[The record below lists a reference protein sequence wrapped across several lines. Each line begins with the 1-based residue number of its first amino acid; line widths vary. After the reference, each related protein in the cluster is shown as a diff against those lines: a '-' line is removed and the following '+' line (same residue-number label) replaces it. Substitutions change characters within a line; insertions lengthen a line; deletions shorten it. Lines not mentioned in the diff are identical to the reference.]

1 MNEWL
6 LIALVILLSAFFAGS
21 EIGYVS
27 ANRLKL
33 EIRARKTSLRSR
45 VMAFFLRDREAFLST
60 TLIGNNIV
68 NVIYATLMAIFLVQP
83 VSAAYVALFDTFP
96 SDFAVLFIQ
105 TVIASIVIMF
115 FGEIVPKVIFRI
127 NSEALIFNLAIFH
140 RVLHAVFLP
149 FIYFANGVAGKLI
162 ALAIPQSETSEQV
175 YRRQDIE
182 MLLRE
187 LGDSDESDI
196 DRDDSELLTNVLQ
209 LSNKRV
215 RESMIPRTEI
225 VACEK
230 NAELQE
236 VLQKFVS
243 SGFSKLPVYDES
255 IDNVIGVVFAYDLF
269 KNPKQLSDII
279 RPVKHIPSSQK
290 SKDLLSEFQKLNI
303 SLAIVID
310 EYGGTAGLITTEDL
324 LEEVVGD
331 IQDEYD
337 MEDTLIK
344 RVSSNTFIMNGDV
357 PLALLSEKYPSVA
370 WPVKKQ
376 NYETIAGYIINEVGR
391 IPKVNEEIV
400 IGSHKFIISKAT
412 QSRIETVKMVI
423 LN

>member
-6 LIALVILLSAFFAGS
+6 LIVLVILLSGFFAGS

-33 EIRARKTSLRSR
+33 EIRARKNTIRSR
-45 VMAFFLRDREAFLST
+45 ALSRFLKDPEAFLGT
-60 TLIGNNIV
+60 TLIGNNVV
-68 NVIYATLMAIFLVQP
+68 NVLYATLMALFLLQP
-83 VSAAYVALFDTFP
+83 VSTLYFSLFDAYP
-96 SDFAVLFIQ
+96 SDFVVLLIQ
-105 TVIASIVIMF
+105 TVIAALLIMI
-115 FGEIVPKVIFRI
+115 FGEVVPKVVFRI
-127 NSEALIFNLAIFH
+127 NSEGLIFNLA
-140 RVLHAVFLP
+140 AVYRMLYLLFLP
-149 FIYFANGVAGKLI
+149 FIYIANGLAGRLI
-162 ALAIPQSETSEQV
+162 RLIIPESESSVQV

-187 LGDSDESDI
+187 LGDSEESDI

-215 RESMIPRTEI
+215 RDSMIPRTDI
-225 VACEK
+225 VAVEK
-230 NAELQE
+230 NASLQE
-236 VLQKFVS
+236 ALQKFVS
-243 SGFSKLPVYDES
+243 SGFSKLPVYDQS

-269 KNPKQLSDII
+269 KKPGKLNEII

-310 EYGGTAGLITTEDL
+310 EYGGTAGLVTTEDL

-337 MEDTLIK
+337 MEDVVIK
-344 RVSSNTFIMNGDV
+344 KLSHNTFILSGDV
-357 PLALLSEKYPSVA
+357 QLQELTERFPGTSLPEKS
-370 WPVKKQ
+370 Q
-376 NYETIAGYIINEVGR
+376 NYETVAGYIIHEIGR
-391 IPKVNEEIV
+391 IPKVNEEIL
-400 IGSHKFIISKAT
+400 IGSHKFIISKAR
-412 QSRIETVKMVI
+412 QSRIETVRMIV
-423 LN
+423 L

>member
-6 LIALVILLSAFFAGS
+6 LIVLVILLSGFFAGS

-33 EIRARKTSLRSR
+33 EIRARKKTMRSR
-45 VMAFFLRDREAFLST
+45 ALSHFLKDPEAFLST
-60 TLIGNNIV
+60 TLIGNNVV
-68 NVIYATLMAIFLVQP
+68 NVLYATLMALFLLQP
-83 VSAAYVALFDTFP
+83 VSSLYFSLFDVYP
-96 SDFAVLFIQ
+96 SDFVVLLIQ
-105 TVIASIVIMF
+105 TVIASLIIMI
-115 FGEIVPKVIFRI
+115 FGEVIPKVVFRI
-127 NSEALIFNLAIFH
+127 NSEGLLFNLAALY
-140 RVLHAVFLP
+140 RGLNLLFLP
-149 FIYFANGVAGKLI
+149 FIYVANGIAGRLI
-162 ALAIPQSETSEQV
+162 RLIIPESESSVQV

-187 LGDSDESDI
+187 IGDSEESDI

-215 RESMIPRTEI
+215 RDSMIPRTEI
-225 VACEK
+225 VAVEK
-230 NAELQE
+230 KAGLQE
-236 VLQKFVS
+236 ALQKFVS
-243 SGFSKLPVYDES
+243 SGFSKIPVYDQS

-269 KNPKQLSDII
+269 KKPKKLGEII

-310 EYGGTAGLITTEDL
+310 EYGGTAGLVTTEDL

-337 MEDTLIK
+337 MEDMVMKKL
-344 RVSSNTFIMNGDV
+344 SHNTFILSGDV
-357 PLALLSEKYPSVA
+357 PLQELTERFPSTKM
-370 WPVKKQ
+370 PERNQ
-376 NYETIAGYIINEVGR
+376 YYETVAGYIIHEIGR
-391 IPKVNEEIV
+391 IPKVNEEIL
-400 IGSHKFIISKAT
+400 IGNHKFIISKAR
-412 QSRIETVKMVI
+412 QSRIETVKLIV
-423 LN
+423 L

>member
-6 LIALVILLSAFFAGS
+6 LIVITILLSGFFAGS

-33 EIRARKTSLRSR
+33 EIRARNSTMRSK
-45 VMAFFLRDREAFLST
+45 ALSHFLKDPEAFLST
-60 TLIGNNIV
+60 TLIGNNVI
-68 NVIYATLMAIFLVQP
+68 NVIYATLMALFLIQP
-83 VSAAYVALFDTFP
+83 VSALYISVFEAYP
-96 SDFAVLFIQ
+96 SDIVILLIQ
-105 TVIASIVIMF
+105 TFIASFVIMI
-115 FGEIVPKVIFRI
+115 FGEVIPKVMFRI
-127 NSEALIFNLAIFH
+127 NSEALIFNLAGIH
-140 RVLHAVFLP
+140 RVLNVIFLP
-149 FIYFANGVAGKLI
+149 FIFVANGAAGRLI
-162 ALAIPQSETSEQV
+162 RFMIPDLESSEQI

-187 LGDSDESDI
+187 VGDSDDSDI
-196 DRDDSELLTNVLQ
+196 DREDSELLTNVLQ

-225 VACEK
+225 VAVEK
-230 NAELQE
+230 NASLQE
-236 VLQKFVS
+236 ALQKFVS
-243 SGFSKLPVYDES
+243 SGFSKLPVYEDN

-269 KNPKQLSDII
+269 KKPAKLNEII

-290 SKDLLSEFQKLNI
+290 SKDLLSEFQRLNI

-310 EYGGTAGLITTEDL
+310 EYGGTAGLVTTEDL

-337 MEDTLIK
+337 MEDTVMK
-344 RVSSNTFIMNGDV
+344 RISHNTFILSGDV
-357 PLALLSEKYPSVA
+357 PLQELSEKYPSMKF
-370 WPVKKQ
+370 PPRSTH
-376 NYETIAGYIINEVGR
+376 YETVAGYIINEVGR

-400 IGSHKFIISKAT
+400 IGNHKFIITKAS
-412 QSRIETVKMVI
+412 QSRIETVKMM
-423 LN
+423 LM

>member
-1 MNEWL
+1 MNGWL
-6 LIALVILLSAFFAGS
+6 LVAITILLSAFFAGS

-33 EIRARKTSLRSR
+33 EISARKKTLRGR
-45 VMAFFLRDREAFLST
+45 VMAYFLKNPEAFLST

-68 NVIYATLMAIFLVQP
+68 NVIYATLMALFLVHP
-83 VSAAYVALFDTFP
+83 VSGLYFLLFDGYP
-96 SDFAVLFIQ
+96 SDIVVLLIQ
-105 TVIASIVIMF
+105 TLIASLIIMI
-115 FGEIVPKVIFRI
+115 FGEIIPKVVFRI
-127 NSEALIFNLAIFH
+127 NSEALIFNLVVIH
-140 RVLHAVFLP
+140 RVLNVLFRP
-149 FIYFANGVAGKLI
+149 FIYIANGVAGLLI
-162 ALAIPQSETSEQV
+162 RFFIGQSESSEQV

-187 LGDSDESDI
+187 LGNSEESDI

-215 RESMIPRTEI
+215 RESMIPRTDI
-225 VACEK
+225 VAVEK
-230 NAELQE
+230 HASIQE
-236 VLQKFVS
+236 ALQKFVS

-269 KNPKQLSDII
+269 KRPKKLNELI

-290 SKDLLSEFQKLNI
+290 SKDLLSEFQRLNI

-310 EYGGTAGLITTEDL
+310 EYGGTAGLVTTEDL

-337 MEDTLIK
+337 MEDTVIK
-344 RVSSNTFIMNGDV
+344 KISHDTYILSGDV
-357 PLALLSEKYPSVA
+357 PLQELQEKYPSTKL
-370 WPVKKQ
+370 PSRSN
-376 NYETIAGYIINEVGR
+376 NYETVAGYIINETGR

-400 IGSHKFIISKAT
+400 IGDHKFIISKAK
-412 QSRIETVKMVI
+412 QSRIETVKMT
-423 LN
+423 LQ

>member
-1 MNEWL
+1 MSIWL
-6 LIALVILLSAFFAGS
+6 PIVITIFLSGFFAGS

-33 EIRARKTSLRSR
+33 ELRARNRTVRSR
-45 VMAFFLRDREAFLST
+45 ALAHFLKDPEAFLST

-68 NVIYATLMAIFLVQP
+68 NVIYATLMAVFLVQP
-83 VSAAYVALFDTFP
+83 IATIYFDIFEAYP
-96 SDFAVLFIQ
+96 SDFVVLLIQ
-105 TVIASIVIMF
+105 TFIASFIIMLL
-115 FGEIVPKVIFRI
+115 GEIIPKVVFRI
-127 NSEALIFNLAIFH
+127 NSELLIFNLAPIH
-140 RVLHAVFLP
+140 RALNLIFLP
-149 FIYFANGVAGKLI
+149 FIYIANGAAARLI
-162 ALAIPQSETSEQV
+162 RLAIPQLESSDQV

-182 MLLRE
+182 MLVRE
-187 LGDSDESDI
+187 VGDSGESDI

-215 RESMIPRTEI
+215 KESMIPRTDI
-225 VACEK
+225 VAVEK
-230 NAELQE
+230 NASLQE

-269 KNPKQLSDII
+269 KNPGKLNEII
-279 RPVKHIPSSQK
+279 RPVKHIPSIQK

-310 EYGGTAGLITTEDL
+310 EYGGTAGLVTTEDL

-337 MEDTLIK
+337 MEDTVMKKIAP
-344 RVSSNTFIMNGDV
+344 NTFILSGDV
-357 PLALLSEKYPSVA
+357 PLQELSEKYPSMHL
-370 WPVKKQ
+370 PERSS
-376 NYETIAGYIINEVGR
+376 NYETVAGYIINEIGR
-391 IPKVNEEIV
+391 IPRVNEEII
-400 IGSHKFIISKAT
+400 IGNHKFIITKAK
-412 QSRIETVKMVI
+412 QSRIETVK
-423 LN
+423 LTLQ

>member
-6 LIALVILLSAFFAGS
+6 LIVFVILLSGFFAGS

-33 EIRARKTSLRSR
+33 EIRARKNTMRSR
-45 VMAFFLRDREAFLST
+45 ALSHFLKDPEAFLST
-60 TLIGNNIV
+60 TLIGNNVV
-68 NVIYATLMAIFLVQP
+68 NVLYATLMALFLMQP
-83 VSAAYVALFDTFP
+83 VSSAYFSLFAVYP
-96 SDFAVLFIQ
+96 SDFVVLMIQ
-105 TVIASIVIMF
+105 TLIASLIIML
-115 FGEIVPKVIFRI
+115 FGEVVPKVVFRI
-127 NSEALIFNLAIFH
+127 NSEGLIFNLAAIY
-140 RVLHAVFLP
+140 RGLNLLFLP
-149 FIYFANGVAGKLI
+149 FIRIANGIAGYLI
-162 ALAIPQSETSEQV
+162 RLFMPESESSVQV

-187 LGDSDESDI
+187 MGDSEESDI

-215 RESMIPRTEI
+215 RDSMIPRTDI
-225 VACEK
+225 IAVEK
-230 NAELQE
+230 NASLQE
-236 VLQKFVS
+236 ALQKFVS
-243 SGFSKLPVYDES
+243 SGFSKVPVYDQS

-269 KNPKQLSDII
+269 KKPKNLGEII

-310 EYGGTAGLITTEDL
+310 EYGGTAGLVTTEDL

-337 MEDTLIK
+337 MEDMVMKKL
-344 RVSSNTFIMNGDV
+344 SHNTFILSGDV
-357 PLALLSEKYPSVA
+357 PLQELAERFPTTRLPARSQS
-370 WPVKKQ
+370 
-376 NYETIAGYIINEVGR
+376 YETVAGYIIHETGR
-391 IPKVNEEIV
+391 IPKVNEEIL
-400 IGSHKFIISKAT
+400 IENHKFIISKAR
-412 QSRIETVKMVI
+412 QSRIETVKLIV
-423 LN
+423 L

>member
-6 LIALVILLSAFFAGS
+6 LILIVVLLSGFFAGS

-33 EIRARKTSLRSR
+33 ELRARKNTMRSR
-45 VMAFFLRDREAFLST
+45 ALSHFLRDPEAFLST
-60 TLIGNNIV
+60 TLIGNNVV
-68 NVIYATLMAIFLVQP
+68 NVLYATLMALFLVQP
-83 VSAAYVALFDTFP
+83 VSNAYFSLFAVYP
-96 SDFAVLFIQ
+96 SDFVILLIQ
-105 TVIASIVIMF
+105 TLIASLLIMI
-115 FGEIVPKVIFRI
+115 FGEVVPKVVFRI
-127 NSEALIFNLAIFH
+127 NSEGLIFNLAAIY
-140 RVLHAVFLP
+140 RGLNLLFLP
-149 FIYFANGVAGKLI
+149 FIRVANGIAGYL
-162 ALAIPQSETSEQV
+162 LRYLMPESESSVQV

-187 LGDSDESDI
+187 MGDSEESDI

-215 RESMIPRTEI
+215 RDSMIPRTDI
-225 VACEK
+225 IAVEK
-230 NAELQE
+230 NASLQE
-236 VLQKFVS
+236 ALQKFVS
-243 SGFSKLPVYDES
+243 SGFSKLPVYDQS

-269 KNPKQLSDII
+269 KKPKKLGEII

-310 EYGGTAGLITTEDL
+310 EYGGTAGLVTTEDL

-337 MEDTLIK
+337 MEDVVMKKL
-344 RVSSNTFIMNGDV
+344 SHNAFILSGDV
-357 PLALLSEKYPSVA
+357 PLDELAERFPNTKLPARNQS
-370 WPVKKQ
+370 
-376 NYETIAGYIINEVGR
+376 YETVAGYIIHETGR
-391 IPKVNEEIV
+391 IPKVNEEIL
-400 IGSHKFIISKAT
+400 IGNHKFIISKAR
-412 QSRIETVKMVI
+412 QSRIETVKLIV
-423 LN
+423 L

>member
-6 LIALVILLSAFFAGS
+6 LIVLVILLSGFFAGS

-33 EIRARKTSLRSR
+33 EIRARKKTMRSR
-45 VMAFFLRDREAFLST
+45 ALSHFLKDPEAFLST
-60 TLIGNNIV
+60 TLIGNNVV
-68 NVIYATLMAIFLVQP
+68 NVLYATLMALFLLQP
-83 VSAAYVALFDTFP
+83 VSSLYFSLFDVYP
-96 SDFAVLFIQ
+96 SDFVVLLIQ
-105 TVIASIVIMF
+105 TVIASLIIMI
-115 FGEIVPKVIFRI
+115 FGEVIPKVVFRI
-127 NSEALIFNLAIFH
+127 NSEGLLFNLAALY
-140 RVLHAVFLP
+140 RGLNLLFLP
-149 FIYFANGVAGKLI
+149 FIYVANGIAGRLI
-162 ALAIPQSETSEQV
+162 RLIIPESESSVQV

-187 LGDSDESDI
+187 IGDSEESDI

-215 RESMIPRTEI
+215 RDSMIPRTEI
-225 VACEK
+225 VAVEK
-230 NAELQE
+230 KAGLQE
-236 VLQKFVS
+236 ALQKFVS
-243 SGFSKLPVYDES
+243 SGFSKIPVYDQS

-269 KNPKQLSDII
+269 KKPKKLGEII

-310 EYGGTAGLITTEDL
+310 EYGGTAGLVTTEDL

-337 MEDTLIK
+337 MEDMVMKKL
-344 RVSSNTFIMNGDV
+344 SHNTFILSGDV
-357 PLALLSEKYPSVA
+357 PLQELAERFPSTKM
-370 WPVKKQ
+370 PERNQ
-376 NYETIAGYIINEVGR
+376 YYETVAGYIIHEIGR
-391 IPKVNEEIV
+391 IPKVNEEIL
-400 IGSHKFIISKAT
+400 IENHKFIISKAR
-412 QSRIETVKMVI
+412 QSRIETVKMIV
-423 LN
+423 L

>member
-6 LIALVILLSAFFAGS
+6 LIACVILLSAFFAGS

-33 EIRARKTSLRSR
+33 EIRARKNTIRSK
-45 VMAFFLRDREAFLST
+45 ALAHFLKDPEAFLST
-60 TLIGNNIV
+60 TLIGNNV
-68 NVIYATLMAIFLVQP
+68 ANVLYATLMALFLVQP
-83 VSAAYVALFDTFP
+83 VSNIYFSIFEVYP
-96 SDFAVLFIQ
+96 SDLVILLIQ
-105 TVIASIVIMF
+105 TIIASLVIMV
-115 FGEIVPKVIFRI
+115 FGEIIPKVVFRI
-127 NSEALIFNLAIFH
+127 NSEAMTFNLAAIH
-140 RVLHAVFLP
+140 RVLSIIFYP
-149 FIYFANGVAGKLI
+149 FIRIANGVAGHLI
-162 ALAIPQSETSEQV
+162 RMIIPESESSVQV

-187 LGDSDESDI
+187 LGDSEESDI

-225 VACEK
+225 VAVEK
-230 NAELQE
+230 NAGLQE
-236 VLQKFVS
+236 ALQKFVS
-243 SGFSKLPVYDES
+243 SGFSKVPVYEQS

-269 KNPKQLSDII
+269 KKPKKLNEII

-310 EYGGTAGLITTEDL
+310 EYGGTAGLVTTEDL

-337 MEDTLIK
+337 MEDMVMKKL
-344 RVSSNTFIMNGDV
+344 SHNTFVLSGDV
-357 PLALLSEKYPSVA
+357 PLHELSEKFPSTRL
-370 WPVKKQ
+370 PERNQ
-376 NYETIAGYIINEVGR
+376 YFETVAGYIIHETGR
-391 IPKVNEEIV
+391 IPKVNEEIL
-400 IGSHKFIISKAT
+400 IGNHKFIISKAR
-412 QSRIETVKMVI
+412 QSRIEMVKMIVM
-423 LN
+423 

>member
-6 LIALVILLSAFFAGS
+6 LIAITILLSAFFAGS

-33 EIRARKTSLRSR
+33 EIRARKKTLRGR
-45 VMAFFLRDREAFLST
+45 VMSYFLKDPEAFLST
-60 TLIGNNIV
+60 TLIGNNVV
-68 NVIYATLMAIFLVQP
+68 NVVYATLMALFLVQP
-83 VSAAYVALFDTFP
+83 VSSAYFELFEAWP
-96 SDFAVLFIQ
+96 SDFVVLLIQ
-105 TVIASIVIMF
+105 TLIASLVIMI
-115 FGEIVPKVIFRI
+115 FGEVVPKVVFRL
-127 NSEALIFNLAIFH
+127 NSEALIFNLAIIH
-140 RVLHAVFLP
+140 RVLNVVFLP
-149 FIYFANGVAGKLI
+149 FIYLANGVAGRLIKLLI
-162 ALAIPQSETSEQV
+162 SQSEHSEQV

-187 LGDSDESDI
+187 LGDSEESDI
-196 DRDDSELLTNVLQ
+196 DRDDSEILTNVLQ

-215 RESMIPRTEI
+215 RESMIPRTDI
-225 VACEK
+225 VAVEK
-230 NAELQE
+230 NADLQE

-243 SGFSKLPVYDES
+243 SGFSKIPVYDES

-269 KNPKQLSDII
+269 KQPKQLNEII

-290 SKDLLSEFQKLNI
+290 SKDLLSEFQRLNI

-337 MEDTLIK
+337 MEDTVIK
-344 RVSSNTFIMNGDV
+344 KISHNTYILSGDV
-357 PLALLSEKYPSVA
+357 PLHELSEKYPSVS
-370 WPVKKQ
+370 WPARNH
-376 NYETIAGYIINEVGR
+376 NYETVAGYIINEIGR

-400 IGSHKFIISKAT
+400 IGDHKFIISKAK
-412 QSRIETVKMVI
+412 QSRIETVKLVQ
-423 LN
+423 L

>member
-6 LIALVILLSAFFAGS
+6 LVVITILLSAFFAGS

-33 EIRARKTSLRSR
+33 ELKARKKTLRSR
-45 VMAFFLRDREAFLST
+45 MLSYFLRKPEAFLST

-68 NVIYATLMAIFLVQP
+68 NVTFATLMALFLVRP
-83 VSAAYVALFDTFP
+83 VNDIYLWIFQSLP
-96 SDFAVLFIQ
+96 SEFMVLIIQ
-105 TVIASIVIMF
+105 TFIASLIIMF
-115 FGEIVPKVIFRI
+115 FGEIIPKVMFRI
-127 NSEALIFNLAIFH
+127 NAEALILNFSVVY
-140 RVLHAVFLP
+140 RVLNVLFSP
-149 FIYFANGVAGKLI
+149 FIYVANGMAYRMIRLV
-162 ALAIPQSETSEQV
+162 IPQLELSDQV

-187 LGDSDESDI
+187 LGDSEESEI
-196 DRDDSELLTNVLQ
+196 DRDDSEILTNVLQ

-215 RESMIPRTEI
+215 KDSMIPRTDI
-225 VACEK
+225 VAVEK
-230 NAELQE
+230 KATLQE

-255 IDNVIGVVFAYDLF
+255 IDNVIGVVFAYELF
-269 KNPKQLSDII
+269 KRPKKLNEII
-279 RPVKHIPSSQK
+279 RPIKHVPSSQK

-331 IQDEYD
+331 IRDEYD
-337 MEDTLIK
+337 LEDMLIK
-344 RVSSNTFIMNGDV
+344 KISHNTYILSGDV
-357 PLALLSEKYPSVA
+357 PLDELADRH
-370 WPVKKQ
+370 PVIRLPGKTQ

-400 IGSHKFIISKAT
+400 IGDHKFIISKAS
-412 QSRIETVKMVI
+412 QSRIETLK
-423 LN
+423 LTLL